1 MFAIDP
7 KKETTAERSSIKR
20 RNEENEEEP
29 QRKKQKADINEKQ
42 RDYSEKLRSA
52 RPKTSAYNI
61 NEVVSIKIDKV
72 DKSSPLHPN
81 VLIGKIISVQNTYAT
96 VVTMYGKIDTQ
107 IAFNRLNKC
116 SDTNVKFDY
125 SKEIKFSPACKKAG
139 ED

>member
-42 RDYSEKLRSA
+42 RDYNEKLRSA
-52 RPKTSAYNI
+52 SPKTSAYNI

-72 DKSSPLHPN
+72 DERSEEHTSELQSRQYL
-81 VLIGKIISVQNTYAT
+81 VC
-96 VVTMYGKIDTQ
+96 
-107 IAFNRLNKC
+107 RLLL
-116 SDTNVKFDY
+116 
-125 SKEIKFSPACKKAG
+125 EKKKKT
-139 ED
+139 